1 MKKVL
6 YVGLDVHKESI
17 VVATAPQG
25 DTEAQPYGKIGGTLE
40 ALDKLIKKM
49 DKPDL
54 ELRFVYEAGP
64 CGYVIYRHMKKRGY
78 FCQVIAPSLI
88 PTKASDRVK
97 TDRRDARQ
105 LARLFRAGELTAI
118 YVPDEEDEA
127 VRDLVRARDRA
138 MVDQRKARQRLK
150 GFLLRLG
157 HRYLGRGNW
166 SPEHLRYLAQIKL
179 SHAAQQIAFQ
189 EYLEAIT
196 VATERLERLTKAMEA
211 ALTTWKREPVVRAV
225 MSLRGVALINGMTLI
240 AEAGDLTRFD
250 SPTSL
255 MCYFGLTPSEYS
267 TGDKRVQ
274 GGITKAGNGACRR
287 ALVEAAHQ
295 YRIPPRVSPAM
306 QKRQEGQS
314 QEVRAIALKA
324 QQRLHSRYRLLT
336 ARHKKPVIVVAAL
349 ARELCG
355 FVWAIVCQ
363 VSAPDKVKAR
373 EKGIVKESKPAV
385 PTTSAPAKTSRPLDT
400 TKKKYRLNAE
410 KTFRKHAAA
419 NAGAAHE

>member
-6 YVGLDVHKESI
+6 YVGMDVHKESI
-17 VVATAPQG
+17 VVATALQG
-25 DTEAQPYGKIGGTLE
+25 DTEAQLYGKIGGTLD

-49 DKPDL
+49 NKPEV

-64 CGYVIYRHMKKRGY
+64 CGYVIYRHLKKQGY
-78 FCQVIAPSLI
+78 HCEVIAPSLI

-138 MVDQRKARQRLK
+138 MIDQRKARQRLK

-157 HRYLGRGNW
+157 YRYVGRGNW

-179 SHAAQQIAFQ
+179 TYAAQQIAFQ

-211 ALTTWKREPVVRAV
+211 ALPTWKRAPVVQAV
-225 MSLRGVALINGMTLI
+225 MSLRGVALINGLTLI

-250 SPTSL
+250 CPTAL
-255 MCYFGLTPSEYS
+255 MSYFGLTPSEYS
-267 TGDKRVQ
+267 SGEKRVQ

-324 QQRLHSRYRLLT
+324 QQRLHSRYCRLS
-336 ARHKKPVIVVAAL
+336 ARQKKPAVVIAAL

-355 FVWAIVCQ
+355 FVWAIACQ
-363 VSAPDKVKAR
+363 VSAPEKVKAR
-373 EKGIVKESKPAV
+373 QKGGPKETKAAV
-385 PTTSAPAKTSRPLDT
+385 NPTPAPAKTPPSAPAVKRD
-400 TKKKYRLNAE
+400 YQLNPK
-410 KTFRKHAAA
+410 KTFKKTAPASDSTR
-419 NAGAAHE
+419 E

>member
-1 MKKVL
+1 MKKIL

-17 VVATAPQG
+17 VVATAPEG
-25 DTEAQPYGKIGGTLE
+25 DAAAELYGKIGGTLE
-40 ALDKLIKKM
+40 ALAKLIKKLA
-49 DKPDL
+49 KPEL

-64 CGYVIYRHMKKRGY
+64 CGYVIYRHLKKAGY
-78 FCQVIAPSLI
+78 LCQVIAPSLI

-157 HRYLGRGNW
+157 HRYLGKGNW
-166 SPEHLRYLAQIKL
+166 SLAHLRYLATLKL
-179 SHAAQQIAFQ
+179 SHAAHQIAYQ

-196 VATERLERLTKAMEA
+196 VATERLERLTKAMET
-211 ALTTWKREPVVRAV
+211 ALPGWKREPVVRAL
-225 MSLRGVALINGMTLI
+225 MSLRGVALINGMTLV

-250 SPTSL
+250 SPTQL
-255 MCYFGLTPSEYS
+255 MSYFGLTPCEYS
-267 TGDKRVQ
+267 SGEKRQQ
-274 GGITKAGNGACRR
+274 GALTKAGNGACRR
-287 ALVEAAHQ
+287 ALVEAAHH
-295 YRIPPRVSPAM
+295 YRVAPRVTPAI
-306 QKRQEGQS
+306 QQRQEGQT

-324 QQRLHSRYRLLT
+324 QQRLHRRYCSLIG
-336 ARHKKPVIVVAAL
+336 RHKKPVVVVAAL

-355 FVWAIVCQ
+355 FVWAIACQ
-363 VSAPDKVKAR
+363 VSAPEKVKLR
-373 EKGIVKESKPAV
+373 EPSSTKAAKQNKPQAVVAKSSKTPAL
-385 PTTSAPAKTSRPLDT
+385 AKREYVLDD
-400 TKKKYRLNAE
+400 TKRFKK
-410 KTFRKHAAA
+410 
-419 NAGAAHE
+419 

>member
-1 MKKVL
+1 MKQVV

-25 DTEAQPYGKIGGTLE
+25 DTEAQLYGKIGGTLE

-64 CGYVIYRHMKKRGY
+64 CGYVIYRHLKQREY
-78 FCQVIAPSLI
+78 QCQVIAPSLI

-166 SPEHLRYLAQIKL
+166 SAEHLRYLASIKL
-179 SHAAQQIAFQ
+179 SHAAQQIAMQ
-189 EYLEAIT
+189 EYVEAIT
-196 VATERLERLTKAMEA
+196 VASERLERLTQAMEA
-211 ALTTWKREPVVRAV
+211 ALPEWKREPVVRAL
-225 MSLRGVALINGMTLI
+225 MSLRGVALINGMTLV
-240 AEAGDLTRFD
+240 AEAGDMTRFE
-250 SPTSL
+250 SPSQL
-255 MCYFGLTPSEYS
+255 MSYFGLTPSEYS
-267 TGDKRVQ
+267 SGEKRQQ

-287 ALVEAAHQ
+287 ALVEAAHH
-295 YRIPPRVSPAM
+295 YRIAPRVSPAM

-314 QEVRAIALKA
+314 KEVRATAFKA
-324 QQRLHSRYRLLT
+324 QQRLHSRFRVLT
-336 ARHKKPVIVVAAL
+336 GRHKKAVIVVTAV

-363 VSAPDKVKAR
+363 VSAPEQVAARQKGAPTQAKAAQPGTLAPEKTPARSAKR
-373 EKGIVKESKPAV
+373 EYPLQ
-385 PTTSAPAKTSRPLDT
+385 PAKLF
-400 TKKKYRLNAE
+400 KK
-410 KTFRKHAAA
+410 
-419 NAGAAHE
+419 

>member
-1 MKKVL
+1 MKKIV

-17 VVATAPQG
+17 VVGTAPQG
-25 DTEAQPYGKIGGTLE
+25 DTEVQIYGQIGGTLD
-40 ALDKLIKKM
+40 ALDKLIKKLE
-49 DKPDL
+49 KPDV

-64 CGYVIYRHMKKRGY
+64 CGYVIYRHLKKRLY
-78 FCQVIAPSLI
+78 HCEVIAPSLI

-157 HRYLGRGNW
+157 HRYLGKGNW
-166 SPEHLRYLAQIKL
+166 SPEHLRYLAIIKL

-211 ALTTWKREPVVRAV
+211 ALPEWKREPVVRAL
-225 MSLRGVALINGMTLI
+225 MSLRGVAVINGMTLV

-250 SPTSL
+250 SPSQL
-255 MCYFGLTPSEYS
+255 MSYFGLTPSEYS
-267 TGDKRVQ
+267 SGEKRQQ
-274 GGITKAGNGACRR
+274 GGITKAGNGACRK
-287 ALVEAAHQ
+287 ALVEAAHH
-295 YRIPPRVSPAM
+295 YRIAPRVSPAM
-306 QKRQEGQS
+306 QKRQEGQTK
-314 QEVRAIALKA
+314 EVRAIALKA
-324 QQRLHSRYRLLT
+324 QQRLHGRYKVLT
-336 ARHKKPVIVVAAL
+336 GHHKKVVVVVAAL

-355 FVWAIVCQ
+355 FVWAIACQ
-363 VSAPDKVKAR
+363 VSAPEKVKRR
-373 EKGIVKESKPAV
+373 EKTTVKETKATVQKTPSLPKSSNPAV
-385 PTTSAPAKTSRPLDT
+385 TAKREYQLDARKMF
-400 TKKKYRLNAE
+400 KK
-410 KTFRKHAAA
+410 
-419 NAGAAHE
+419 

>member
-25 DTEAQPYGKIGGTLE
+25 DTEAQLYGKIGGTLD

-49 DKPDL
+49 ARPDL

-64 CGYVIYRHMKKRGY
+64 CGYVIYRHLKKRKY
-78 FCQVIAPSLI
+78 HCEVIAPSLI

-166 SPEHLRYLAQIKL
+166 SAEHLRYLAQIKL

-196 VATERLERLTKAMEA
+196 VASERLERVAKGMAA
-211 ALTTWKREPVVRAV
+211 ALPGWKREPGVRAL
-225 MSLRGVALINGMTLI
+225 MSLRGVALINAMTLV
-240 AEAGDLTRFD
+240 AEAGDLTRFE
-250 SPTSL
+250 SPSQL
-255 MCYFGLTPSEYS
+255 MSYFGLTPSEYS
-267 TGDKRVQ
+267 SGEKRHQ

-287 ALVEAAHQ
+287 ALVEAAQH
-295 YRIPPRVSPAM
+295 YRVAPRVTPAI

-314 QEVRAIALKA
+314 REVRAIALKA
-324 QQRLHSRYRLLT
+324 QQRLNGRFRLLT
-336 ARHKKPVIVVAAL
+336 GRRKRNVVIIAA
-349 ARELCG
+349 
-355 FVWAIVCQ
+355 
-363 VSAPDKVKAR
+363 
-373 EKGIVKESKPAV
+373 
-385 PTTSAPAKTSRPLDT
+385 
-400 TKKKYRLNAE
+400 
-410 KTFRKHAAA
+410 
-419 NAGAAHE
+419 

>member
-25 DTEAQPYGKIGGTLE
+25 DTEAQLYGKIGGTLD
-40 ALDKLIKKM
+40 ALDKVIKKM
-49 DKPDL
+49 ARPDL

-64 CGYVIYRHMKKRGY
+64 CGYVIYRHLKKQGY
-78 FCQVIAPSLI
+78 HCQVIAPSLI

-105 LARLFRAGELTAI
+105 LARLFRAGELTPI

-166 SPEHLRYLAQIKL
+166 SAEHLRYLAQIKL

-211 ALTTWKREPVVRAV
+211 ALPAWKRAPVVNAV

-255 MCYFGLTPSEYS
+255 MSYFGLTPSEYS
-267 TGDKRVQ
+267 SGEKRVQ

-287 ALVEAAHQ
+287 ALVEAAHH
-295 YRIPPRVSPAM
+295 YRIAPRVSPAM
-306 QKRQEGQS
+306 QKRQEDQS
-314 QEVRAIALKA
+314 KEVRAIALKA

-336 ARHKKPVIVVAAL
+336 ARQKKPVIVIAAL

-355 FVWAIVCQ
+355 FVWAIACQ
-363 VSAPDKVKAR
+363 LSAPEKLKTR
-373 EKGIVKESKPAV
+373 EKGTSKETKAAVQTTPAPV
-385 PTTSAPAKTSRPLDT
+385 QSSVLTET
-400 TKKKYRLNAE
+400 TKKTYQLNAE
-410 KTFRKHAAA
+410 KTFKKQAVNTRAIP
-419 NAGAAHE
+419 G